1 MMNLRVGWSLQVH
14 EISQSTKQTYIKE
27 NQDRKDLK
35 TRSRKQ
41 NKEIMGFLEG
51 EKGTNGEKM
60 KLQQII
66 ENFT

>member
-35 TRSRKQ
+35 TRSRK
-41 NKEIMGFLEG
+41 
-51 EKGTNGEKM
+51 
-60 KLQQII
+60 
-66 ENFT
+66 